1 MADLTLCDLGSGL
14 RIRIAAQAA
23 VSDYVWSG
31 DGEALLYLTSNKG
44 AADAN
49 DYPVR
54 IKRYTLTT
62 GVTEDLGALA
72 SNSIFPGRDGD
83 SVIVM
88 FYQERDG
95 LYTPITYALDLTGGV
110 LSEEDELIVTI
121 DGD

>member
-1 MADLTLCDLGSGL
+1 MRL
-14 RIRIAAQAA
+14 
-23 VSDYVWSG
+23 
-31 DGEALLYLTSNKG
+31 
-44 AADAN
+44 
-49 DYPVR
+49 
-54 IKRYTLTT
+54 KRYTLTT

-83 SVIVM
+83 SVLVM